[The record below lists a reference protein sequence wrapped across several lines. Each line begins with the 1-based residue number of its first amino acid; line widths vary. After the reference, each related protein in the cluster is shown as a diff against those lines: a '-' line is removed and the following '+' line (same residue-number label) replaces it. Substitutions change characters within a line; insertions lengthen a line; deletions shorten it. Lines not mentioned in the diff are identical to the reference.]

1 MTDKILVPIDL
12 ADQVT
17 GADIIREGV
26 IQAKARNAELVVMT
40 VVPDILSGLDFR
52 YAIRGEM
59 GGSEDYDLK
68 AIVQEALDRLNEMVA
83 EHSPSGMKV
92 KTFARHGTAY
102 EEILKV
108 AERIGATQIVMG
120 AHRPS
125 LSDYLIG
132 PTTARV
138 VRHANCSVNVLRTG
152 D

>member
-12 ADQVT
+12 ADQET
-17 GADIIREGV
+17 GLKVIKEGV
-26 IQAKARNAELVVMT
+26 MQAKARDGEMTVMT

-68 AIVQEALDRLNEMVA
+68 GIVKEALERLNEIVA
-83 EHSPSGMKV
+83 EHTPSGMKV
-92 KTFARHGTAY
+92 KTVARHGTAY

-108 AERIGATQIVMG
+108 AEKIGATQIVMG

-125 LSDYLIG
+125 LADYLIG

-138 VRHANCSVNVLRTG
+138 VRHAECSVNVLRSG
-152 D
+152 

>member
-12 ADQVT
+12 ADQET
-17 GADIIREGV
+17 GVKVIKEGV
-26 IQAKARNAELVVMT
+26 MQAKARDGEMTVMT

-68 AIVQEALDRLNEMVA
+68 GIVKEALERLNEIVA
-83 EHSPSGMKV
+83 EHTPSGMKI
-92 KTFARHGTAY
+92 KTVARHGTAY

-108 AERIGATQIVMG
+108 AEKIGATQIVMG

-125 LSDYLIG
+125 LADYLIG

-138 VRHANCSVNVLRTG
+138 VRHAECSVNVLRSG
-152 D
+152 